1 MTIRTSS
8 YERAQEPIRVYR
20 TMEHQLVH
28 EGRVFVSHI
37 DLGVVGSA
45 INNVVIQTGDA
56 VTHLR
61 GLKEFNESGIHI
73 LTLYE
78 NPTITTIGTQQTVIN
93 VNRVADETK
102 LPTTKVYKD
111 SVITT
116 PGTSLFL
123 SYDFAK
129 TGSGQ
134 LSNEG
139 VPEYILDRNSN
150 YYIRSQHFTPSG
162 NVALSLAWY
171 EFSH

>member
-1 MTIRTSS
+1 MIIRTSS
-8 YERAQEPIRVYR
+8 YERAQEPIRIYR

-45 INNVVIQTGDA
+45 INNVVIQTGDS
-56 VTHLR
+56 VVHLR
-61 GLKEFNESGIHI
+61 GLKEFNESGVHI
-73 LTLYE
+73 LTLSE
-78 NPTITTIGTQQTVIN
+78 NPTITNIGTPQTIVN
-93 VNRVADETK
+93 VNRVADETR
-102 LPTTKVYKD
+102 LPDTKVYKD
-111 SVITT
+111 SVITDAGT
-116 PGTSLFL
+116 PLYL

-134 LSNEG
+134 LSNEA

-150 YYIRSQHFTPSG
+150 YYLKSQHFTPSG

-171 EFSH
+171 EFNH